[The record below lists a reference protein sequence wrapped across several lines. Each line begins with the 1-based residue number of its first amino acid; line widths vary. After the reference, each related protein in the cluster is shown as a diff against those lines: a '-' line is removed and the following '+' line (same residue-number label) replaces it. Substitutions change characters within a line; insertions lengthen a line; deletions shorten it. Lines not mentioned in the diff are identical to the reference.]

1 MRLENLNI
9 GEISFDNQGHRGSP
23 VAHDGSIHR
32 VVAALALW
40 RERAKQRAELARL
53 DDISR
58 RDLGITEA
66 DVWRETRKAPWEA

>member
-9 GEISFDNQGHRGSP
+9 GEFYFDNQGLRGNP
-23 VAHDGSIHR
+23 AAYDGSIHR

-40 RERAKQRAELARL
+40 RERARQRAALARL